1 MSGATLIVTGGDSA
15 AHGLAGA
22 GAANTNATVLMG
34 PVGAISD
41 RANLEDSKQDKNATS
56 TANSKVPVRGHPSAM
71 YQKSHA
77 NPVGGPSRPQP
88 VFNSPGTLAAS
99 SEASGKGA
107 SADGLKTASA
117 SQADKLL
124 ALNSVERERMAS
136 VEQIIQQAGWQSNP
150 GQWGDRHVLYPIR
163 EVEKPSVSP
172 SGHQQR

>member
-1 MSGATLIVTGGDSA
+1 M
-15 AHGLAGA
+15 
-22 GAANTNATVLMG
+22 
-34 PVGAISD
+34 SD
-41 RANLEDSKQDKNATS
+41 RANLEDSKQDENATS

-77 NPVGGPSRPQP
+77 NPFGGPSRPQP

-136 VEQIIQQAGWQSNP
+136 VEQIIQQAGWQSSP
-150 GQWGDRHVLYPIR
+150 GKWGDRHVLYPIR

>member
-1 MSGATLIVTGGDSA
+1 MSGATLIATGRDSA
-15 AHGLAGA
+15 EHGLAGA
-22 GAANTNATVLMG
+22 GAVNANATVLMG
-34 PVGAISD
+34 PVGTISD
-41 RANLEDSKQDKNATS
+41 RADLEDSKQDKNAGG
-56 TANSKVPVRGHPSAM
+56 TAYNKVPVRGHPSAM

-77 NPVGGPSRPQP
+77 NPVGGLLRPQP
-88 VFNSPGTLAAS
+88 VSNSPGTLAAS
-99 SEASGKGA
+99 SEASGKVA

-136 VEQIIQQAGWQSNP
+136 VEQIIQQAGWQSGS

-163 EVEKPSVSP
+163 EVEKPSISS